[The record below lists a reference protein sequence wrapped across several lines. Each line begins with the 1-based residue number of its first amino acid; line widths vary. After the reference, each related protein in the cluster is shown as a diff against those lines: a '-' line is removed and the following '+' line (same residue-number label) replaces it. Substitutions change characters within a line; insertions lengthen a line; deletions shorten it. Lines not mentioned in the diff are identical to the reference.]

1 MFKLKDK
8 KINHNFMYKIL
19 AYLDQYFTGSV
30 PAVES
35 ENRPVVTYGK
45 HLCGPATGLIFLT
58 LKTDL

>member
-1 MFKLKDK
+1 MFKLNKE
-8 KINHNFMYKIL
+8 INLIFFVQNL
-19 AYLDQYFTGSV
+19 GYLDQYFTGSV
-30 PAVES
+30 PAVEA